1 MFKNFETSR
10 TEIIDIAKAW
20 VVISAA
26 FAIVLTRDNLFS
38 AQLFFNFL
46 LSGLTVGIGFL
57 FHELSHKVIAQR
69 YGAIAE
75 FRAFDYML
83 LLALA
88 MSFLG
93 FVFAAPGAVMIAGGR
108 INIKRNGLISV
119 AGPITNLVLAL
130 IFFFISILNLSSWVN
145 VASHFGML
153 INSWLALFNMIPFW
167 NFDGRKVFV
176 WNKVVWVLIVVIAIG
191 SYIFSLRLI

>member
-1 MFKNFETSR
+1 MFKNFETSK

-20 VVISAA
+20 IIISAA
-26 FAIVLTRDNLFS
+26 FAIVLTRGNLFS
-38 AQLFFNFL
+38 TQLLFNFL

-119 AGPITNLVLAL
+119 AGPITNLALAL
-130 IFFFISILNLSSWVN
+130 IFLAVKSLDLSSAINLIGQYGFFIN
-145 VASHFGML
+145 A
-153 INSWLALFNMIPFW
+153 WLALFNMIPFGP
-167 NFDGRKVFV
+167 FDGRKIFV
-176 WNKVVWVLIVVIAIG
+176 WNKAVWISVVAIAAVFLFVL
-191 SYIFSLRLI
+191 